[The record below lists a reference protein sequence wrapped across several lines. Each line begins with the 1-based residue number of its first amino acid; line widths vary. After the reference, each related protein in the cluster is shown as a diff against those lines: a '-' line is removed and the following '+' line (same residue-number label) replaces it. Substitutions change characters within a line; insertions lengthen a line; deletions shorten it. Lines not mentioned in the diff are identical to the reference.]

1 MVLSFELRHFQHDI
15 KFQFGSLVGLKRV
28 KYFIII
34 FIWPFRSG
42 CSGQSYSTLCSLT
55 WARSSLSILESH
67 EIIIIWE
74 CDFPWMNSA
83 AWHFHSRKGLNDLTL
98 CPLAVTSKLGIALS
112 RLALEQ
118 STSLHKSLQQVI
130 VLCLWTINLVCEN
143 SWSYVFDIFVDSE
156 GEEEHPQQ
164 VPVNNV
170 SSYDQTKQEQAIVQ
184 DIPSENL
191 YYAESG
197 QTNG

>member
-1 MVLSFELRHFQHDI
+1 MS
-15 KFQFGSLVGLKRV
+15 
-28 KYFIII
+28 
-34 FIWPFRSG
+34 
-42 CSGQSYSTLCSLT
+42 
-55 WARSSLSILESH
+55 
-67 EIIIIWE
+67 
-74 CDFPWMNSA
+74 
-83 AWHFHSRKGLNDLTL
+83 
-98 CPLAVTSKLGIALS
+98 SKLGIALS

-118 STSLHKSLQQVI
+118 STSLHKSLRQVI

-143 SWSYVFDIFVDSE
+143 SWSYVFYIFVDSE

-197 QTNG
+197 QTNGWYEISLLLSSCFPFSPMPLKIPWDCVWLVVFCMSTQQMCNNFLPSRI